1 MEIKS
6 KTEMKMKHLNI
17 IIMAFAVVAFT
28 SCKSLYGKYERPEV
42 NTKGLVRDVVSNT
55 DTLAIT
61 DTTNFGNMP
70 WRSVFTD
77 PQLQTLIEM
86 GLQHNTDLLNAA
98 LNVKAVEAQLMAA
111 KLSFL
116 PSFTFTPQGTIAS
129 WDGNKATKTY
139 QLPISASWD
148 VDLFG
153 KLLSQKR
160 SAQMALLATKDYQVV
175 VKTNVISGIA
185 NMYYTLLMLD
195 KQLDIVNNM
204 EKLTKETLD
213 LMVIQ
218 KDLGRVRSTGV
229 QSAEANYYSVQ
240 TQKTDIIRQIR
251 ETENA
256 LSLLLGQTAQ
266 TIQRGK
272 IDKQSLP
279 TNLSTGV
286 AISMLNNRA
295 DVHAAEM
302 DLAQCFYNVQ
312 TARSRFYPSI
322 SITGTGTFTNSSGM
336 GIVNPGKWLLS
347 AVGSLVQPIFA
358 KGQLIAGLKVA
369 QVKYEQALNTWQNK
383 VLNAG
388 NEVSNALV
396 KYNSAAAKS
405 ELETKRIATLTK
417 NVEDTKLL
425 LQQSNSSYLE
435 VITAQQ
441 TLLNAELSKVTEDF
455 TKMQSIVS
463 LYQALGGGAK

>member
-1 MEIKS
+1 
-6 KTEMKMKHLNI
+6 
-17 IIMAFAVVAFT
+17 
-28 SCKSLYGKYERPEV
+28 
-42 NTKGLVRDVVSNT
+42 
-55 DTLAIT
+55 
-61 DTTNFGNMP
+61 
-70 WRSVFTD
+70 
-77 PQLQTLIEM
+77 
-86 GLQHNTDLLNAA
+86 
-98 LNVKAVEAQLMAA
+98 
-111 KLSFL
+111 
-116 PSFTFTPQGTIAS
+116 
-129 WDGNKATKTY
+129 
-139 QLPISASWD
+139 
-148 VDLFG
+148 
-153 KLLSQKR
+153 
-160 SAQMALLATKDYQVV
+160 
-175 VKTNVISGIA
+175 
-185 NMYYTLLMLD
+185 
-195 KQLDIVNNM
+195 
-204 EKLTKETLD
+204 
-213 LMVIQ
+213 
-218 KDLGRVRSTGV
+218 
-229 QSAEANYYSVQ
+229 
-240 TQKTDIIRQIR
+240 
-251 ETENA
+251 
-256 LSLLLGQTAQ
+256 
-266 TIQRGK
+266 
-272 IDKQSLP
+272 
-279 TNLSTGV
+279 
-286 AISMLNNRA
+286 MLNNRA

-322 SITGTGTFTNSSGM
+322 SITGSGTFTNSSGM

>member
-1 MEIKS
+1 
-6 KTEMKMKHLNI
+6 
-17 IIMAFAVVAFT
+17 
-28 SCKSLYGKYERPEV
+28 
-42 NTKGLVRDVVSNT
+42 
-55 DTLAIT
+55 
-61 DTTNFGNMP
+61 
-70 WRSVFTD
+70 
-77 PQLQTLIEM
+77 
-86 GLQHNTDLLNAA
+86 
-98 LNVKAVEAQLMAA
+98 
-111 KLSFL
+111 
-116 PSFTFTPQGTIAS
+116 
-129 WDGNKATKTY
+129 
-139 QLPISASWD
+139 
-148 VDLFG
+148 
-153 KLLSQKR
+153 
-160 SAQMALLATKDYQVV
+160 
-175 VKTNVISGIA
+175 
-185 NMYYTLLMLD
+185 MLD

-240 TQKTDIIRQIR
+240 TKKTDIIRQIR

-272 IDKQSLP
+272 IDNQSLP

-405 ELETKRIATLTK
+405 ELETKRIATFNK
-417 NVEDTKLL
+417 ECRRVQNSYCK
-425 LQQSNSSYLE
+425 QSNSSYLE

>member
-28 SCKSLYGKYERPEV
+28 SCKSLYGKYERPAV

-55 DTLAIT
+55 DTLAVI

-272 IDKQSLP
+272 IDNQSLP

-322 SITGTGTFTNSSGM
+322 SITGSGTFTNSSGM

-347 AVGSLVQPIFA
+347 AV
-358 KGQLIAGLKVA
+358 
-369 QVKYEQALNTWQNK
+369 TWQNK

>member
-1 MEIKS
+1 
-6 KTEMKMKHLNI
+6 
-17 IIMAFAVVAFT
+17 
-28 SCKSLYGKYERPEV
+28 
-42 NTKGLVRDVVSNT
+42 
-55 DTLAIT
+55 
-61 DTTNFGNMP
+61 
-70 WRSVFTD
+70 
-77 PQLQTLIEM
+77 
-86 GLQHNTDLLNAA
+86 
-98 LNVKAVEAQLMAA
+98 
-111 KLSFL
+111 
-116 PSFTFTPQGTIAS
+116 
-129 WDGNKATKTY
+129 
-139 QLPISASWD
+139 
-148 VDLFG
+148 
-153 KLLSQKR
+153 
-160 SAQMALLATKDYQVV
+160 
-175 VKTNVISGIA
+175 
-185 NMYYTLLMLD
+185 MYYTLLMLD

-240 TQKTDIIRQIR
+240 TKKTDIIRQIR

-272 IDKQSLP
+272 IDNQSLP
-279 TNLSTGV
+279 TTLSTGV

-322 SITGTGTFTNSSGM
+322 SITGSGTFTNSSGM

-455 TKMQSIVS
+455 IKMQSIVS